1 MQAQPQFRAN
11 PDDIKYFFVKNSS
24 GQMIPLSTLAT
35 AKLTDGPS
43 VIQRFND
50 YRAIHIGGNPAPG
63 YSSGQAMQ
71 ALVETAQKV
80 LPSTFAYDWSDLS
93 LEEQKSGQKAPVLFA
108 LAIIFAFLCLAAL
121 YESWFVPISVVL
133 SVPTAVFGAAF
144 FQYARHLN
152 NNVYMQIG
160 LVMLI
165 GLAAK
170 NAILIIQF
178 SRQREEAGMSQIE
191 AVVEAARVRLRPIL
205 MTSFA
210 FIFGCLPLA
219 IATGAGS
226 GARIAMGT
234 SVVGGMFTGTFIGVF
249 IIPVLYVAVER
260 VAYEIFKKR

>member
-1 MQAQPQFRAN
+1 
-11 PDDIKYFFVKNSS
+11 
-24 GQMIPLSTLAT
+24 MIPLSTLAT

-43 VIQRFND
+43 VIQRFDD
-50 YRAIHIGGNPAPG
+50 YRAIQIGGNPAPG

-71 ALVETAQKV
+71 ALVEVAKKV
-80 LPSTFAYDWSDLS
+80 LPSSFSYDWADLS
-93 LEEQKSGQKAPVLFA
+93 LEEQKSGQKAPILFA
-108 LAIIFAFLCLAAL
+108 LSLIFAFLCLAAL
-121 YESWFVPISVVL
+121 YESWFVPISVIL
-133 SVPTAVFGAAF
+133 SVPTAIFGATF
-144 FQYARHLN
+144 FQYVRHLD

-178 SRQREEAGMSQIE
+178 SRLREEAGMSQLE
-191 AVVEAARVRLRPIL
+191 AVVEAAKVRLRPIL

-249 IIPVLYVAVER
+249 IIPVLYIAVEK
-260 VAYEIFKKR
+260 VAYKVFRRK